1 MKTLLYLAVFLFA
14 IVPGW
19 AGAQSSPAVGFFL
32 EVEGIQGEA
41 TAPQHERQI
50 ELVTLMSAVKQR
62 GLNLPG
68 LGAPS
73 GRPAF
78 QPLRV
83 VKFVDL
89 ASPALFVSCATGKVF
104 QQVAIHGVYLSG
116 LEDQP
121 SAEFYTITLKDVS
134 ITCVNTEGAE
144 QDGENKLL
152 ETVTLSFGEIFWSY
166 RPLLPTGQLGAPVAG
181 GYNLKTQTK
190 L

>member
-1 MKTLLYLAVFLFA
+1 MKTFLLLASFFLA
-14 IVPGW
+14 IALGR

-32 EVEGIQGEA
+32 EIEGIQGEA

-50 ELVTLMSAVKQR
+50 SLVTLTTAVKQR

-68 LGAPS
+68 LGPPS

-89 ASPALFVSCATGKVF
+89 ASPSLFVSCATGRVF
-104 QQVAIHGVYLSG
+104 QQVTVHGVYLCG
-116 LEDQP
+116 VEDQP
-121 SAEFYTITLKDVS
+121 SAEFYTITLKDAS

-144 QDGENKLL
+144 PVGENKLL
-152 ETVTLSFGEIFWSY
+152 ETVTLTFEQIFWTY
-166 RPLLPTGQLGAPVAG
+166 RPLLPSGQLGAPVSG